1 MAAFITRKKSVLIC
15 FCAFLAAGGCAVL
28 LDYLLAGPRLGPHYD
43 LLLGWRKRPAP
54 APELLIVDS
63 GDLIES
69 GAAAEMILTLIE
81 MNAASLVIQTPI
93 LGFSDGRA
101 GSEEEIRS
109 WFEDEFSL
117 LERNIRNLFE
127 AIRTGSIAP
136 ADVRRYVDELVG
148 LTDQGKERLTA
159 ALVRQSGVGIARLE
173 QTAAAFGRVYQPGD
187 LRLSSG
193 ISIPFG
199 DLSYSR
205 PQRDWDARVRR
216 INPAGPPEHVAYAAL
231 KDRFTESYLGK
242 TGSGLF
248 LVNTTAEGLETH
260 IPLDSRGNL
269 LFEPPMEGDQDSG
282 FGDHGFRRIP
292 QEIFTRYGE
301 REQTLQRLL
310 READKLGIYS
320 ALAPERS
327 PVYLSEYALIQRE
340 EFLASLGSGPSS
352 GPFPA
357 EWKAR
362 WLRTREEYFA
372 VLEEFLYSPMEE
384 ELKAGYKALL
394 ASEQLEEEGIE
405 QLRALQDAISPAFE
419 GLREVYEELRAL
431 RDTLSQALSGS
442 LVILGPGES
451 PESPGGDGTGRNT
464 GILRFLGRRDY
475 SDSELS
481 FILADNILQSRG
493 IRPMDHRLVLL
504 WSLLAAGL
512 GILVLVHLR
521 PLLSLGMGLIFSFAA
536 GAGFSGAFVWSGLW
550 LDPLIPFGAA
560 LAGMITVFALSL
572 LTVKR
577 GARRFLL
584 AYGPYV
590 GKPYLRQLIRA
601 GRPVPGERIRVQ
613 AVIIAIRGAGLLAK
627 EDRGLGESLE
637 GVRMTEAFRDEVS
650 ALFKKA
656 GGVILGCDGD
666 MTLACFGS
674 PLERI
679 GMGPGRDPYIRYSRN
694 PALRAA
700 EFMTELADQKPQW
713 QFGIDAGECSFGYQ
727 PVSGY
732 TAYGRPV
739 VRARI
744 LSSLNA
750 RYQARVLISESVR
763 SQINHIPVRRI
774 TVLKEQDGSRGEAFY
789 ELVLPRRL
797 PHSVPKTV

>member
-1 MAAFITRKKSVLIC
+1 LAAFVTRRKSVLIC
-15 FCAFLAAGGCAVL
+15 LCAFLFAGGCAVL
-28 LDYLLAGPRLGPHYD
+28 LNYLLAGPKLGPHYD
-43 LLLGWRKRPAP
+43 LLLGCRKRPAP

-63 GDLIES
+63 GDLIDG

-81 MNAASLVIQTPI
+81 LDAASLVIQTPI
-93 LGFSDGRA
+93 LGSSRERA

-136 ADVRRYVDELVG
+136 AEVRRYVDELVG

-159 ALVRQSGVGIARLE
+159 ALIRQSGVGIARLE
-173 QTAAAFGRVYQPGD
+173 QAAAAFGRVYQPGD

-205 PQRDWDARVRR
+205 PQRDWDAKIRR
-216 INPAGPPEHVAYAAL
+216 IKPLGPPEHVAYAAL
-231 KDRFTESYLGK
+231 KGRFRESHLGK
-242 TGSGLF
+242 AGEALF
-248 LVNTTAEGLETH
+248 LVNTTREGVETY
-260 IPLDSRGNL
+260 IPLDSWGSL
-269 LFEPPMEGDQDSG
+269 LFEPPMAEDPGPGGLREPDQD
-282 FGDHGFRRIP
+282 FRRIP
-292 QEIFTRYGE
+292 LELFTRYEE
-301 REQTLQRLL
+301 RGQTLQRLL

-320 ALAPERS
+320 ALPPERS
-327 PVYLSEYALIQRE
+327 PVHLFEHALTQRE
-340 EFLASLGSGPSS
+340 EFLASLGSESSAGP
-352 GPFPA
+352 PPA

-362 WLRTREEYFA
+362 WQRVREEYFT

-384 ELKAGYKALL
+384 ELKAGYKTLL
-394 ASEQLEEEGIE
+394 ASERLEEEGME
-405 QLRALQDAISPAFE
+405 QIGALRDAISPAFE
-419 GLREVYEELRAL
+419 GLREVYGELRAL
-431 RDTLSQALSGS
+431 RDTLSQALSS
-442 LVILGPGES
+442 SVVILGPRES
-451 PESPGGDGTGRNT
+451 PENRGEGRT
-464 GILRFLGRRDY
+464 AELIRFLGGQDY
-475 SDSELS
+475 SDTELS
-481 FILADNILQSRG
+481 FILADNLLQGRG
-493 IRPMDHRLVLL
+493 IRPMDRRLVLF
-504 WSLLAAGL
+504 WTLLAVGL
-512 GILVLVHLR
+512 EILILVRLR
-521 PLLSLGMGLIFSFAA
+521 PLLSLVMGLILSLIA
-536 GAGFSGAFVWSGLW
+536 GTGFSWAFVLSGLW
-550 LDPLIPFGAA
+550 LDPLIPFGAS
-560 LAGMITVFALSL
+560 LAGTLTVFALCL
-572 LTVKR
+572 LTVNR

-601 GRPVPGERIRVQ
+601 GRPAPGDRIKVQ
-613 AVIIAIRGAGLLAK
+613 AAVIAVRETGLLVK
-627 EDRGLGESLE
+627 EDRGLNESPE
-637 GVRMTEAFRDEVS
+637 GPQLTAAFREEAA

-666 MTLACFGS
+666 MVLVCFGS

-700 EFMTELADQKPQW
+700 EFAAELADQKAQW
-713 QFGIDAGECSFGYQ
+713 QFGIDAGECSFSYQ

-732 TAYGRPV
+732 NAYGRPV

-744 LSSLNA
+744 LSSLNP

-763 SQINHIPVRRI
+763 SQINLPVRRV
-774 TVLKEQDGSRGEAFY
+774 TVLKDQDGSRGEAFY
-789 ELVLPRRL
+789 KLVLP
-797 PHSVPKTV
+797 K